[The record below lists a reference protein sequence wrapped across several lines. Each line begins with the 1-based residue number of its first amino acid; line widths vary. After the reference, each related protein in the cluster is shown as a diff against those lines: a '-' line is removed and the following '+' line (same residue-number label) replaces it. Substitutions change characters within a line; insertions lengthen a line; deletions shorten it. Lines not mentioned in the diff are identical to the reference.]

1 ENESIQ
7 MESEEDAVSARRVE
21 KLGEFIVRKSL
32 MPMQPLERGS
42 GSSAG
47 TRASRMRNSHL
58 RFADVVPERPEEA
71 KAAKAKG
78 ASPRTSQ
85 RSSISSVSSDARQA
99 LRHGAGRRT
108 MFFDKSPEE
117 MEAMFQ
123 EALNQEAEQ
132 EEVIV
137 PGEDPARSR
146 RTCRAQLQMIIET
159 DIFEMFISLLIL
171 GNVVV
176 MAAAV
181 QYRGL
186 DIGFSI
192 AYPGRNQPAS
202 DGWPGAESV
211 LNFFDVAFTLV
222 FFAEMVLRLFVYDIS
237 FFKLALNWLD
247 FTVVVF
253 SFIELLAASIPGSS
267 TVLRLVRLAK
277 LARGLRV
284 VRMARI
290 MDSLNL
296 LLKNIGASVS
306 MLLWSM
312 LLLAVIQCTAGM
324 FVGYLVMDFLEKEGT
339 PDDVRRQIY
348 RYYGTFTYTILTMF
362 EVIFANWP
370 IPCRLLVDYV
380 DEWFS
385 LYFIIYRCVVGFCV
399 LNVIGAVFVQ
409 QTMKVAADDHEL
421 FMQQQT
427 RNAEAYAR
435 KIKDVF

>member
-1 ENESIQ
+1 MDI
-7 MESEEDAVSARRVE
+7 
-21 KLGEFIVRKSL
+21 
-32 MPMQPLERGS
+32 
-42 GSSAG
+42 
-47 TRASRMRNSHL
+47 
-58 RFADVVPERPEEA
+58 
-71 KAAKAKG
+71 
-78 ASPRTSQ
+78 
-85 RSSISSVSSDARQA
+85 
-99 LRHGAGRRT
+99 
-108 MFFDKSPEE
+108 
-117 MEAMFQ
+117 
-123 EALNQEAEQ
+123 
-132 EEVIV
+132 
-137 PGEDPARSR
+137 GEDPARSR

-385 LYFIIYRCVVGFCV
+385 LYFIIYRCVVGV
-399 LNVIGAVFVQ
+399 LVFSSDRVFRLR
-409 QTMKVAADDHEL
+409 KVAADDHEL

-435 KIKDVF
+435 KIKDVFTKLDTSGEGVIFMDEFVEILNTPTMSHFMTKLELESTDLLSLFKLIDVDDTGHVSLEDFMAGCQRLKGPAKSVDLALVLAHTARLNCKVDSLLTLSGGDAEAETEQWGYGAAGQFLEQRFAHSLSMREKARR